1 MSSQRR
7 PKSIGDQELALL
19 QFIGEQAPITVAGAV
34 DGFGQPRGLAR
45 STVLTMI
52 DRLRRKGHL
61 SRRLI
66 GGVYHYQPRTHH
78 TAAVRSAIASFVD
91 RTLGGSISP
100 FVTYLAEREDMSD
113 AELEQLENL
122 LKTLHRERK
131 KR

>member
-1 MSSQRR
+1 MSSR
-7 PKSIGDQELALL
+7 PRVKSIGDQELALL
-19 QFIGEQAPITVAGAV
+19 QFIGEQAPVTVAGAV

-61 SRRLI
+61 SRRLM
-66 GGVYHYQPRTHH
+66 GGVYHYEPKTHH
-78 TAAVRSAIASFVD
+78 TAAVRNAIASFVD

-100 FVTYLAEREDMSD
+100 FVTYLAERDNVSD
-113 AELEQLENL
+113 TEVAELENL
-122 LKTLHRERK
+122 LETLQRERK

>member
-7 PKSIGDQELALL
+7 VKSIGDQELALL
-19 QFIGEQAPITVAGAV
+19 QFIGDHAPVTVAGAV

-52 DRLRRKGHL
+52 DRLRRKGHV

-66 GGVYHYQPRTHH
+66 SGIYHYAPKTQH
-78 TAAVRSAIASFVD
+78 TAAVRNAIASFVD

-100 FVTYLAEREDMSD
+100 FVTYLAERDHVSD
-113 AELEQLENL
+113 AELAELENVL
-122 LKTLHRERK
+122 ATLQRERK

>member
-7 PKSIGDQELALL
+7 LKSIGDKELALL
-19 QFIGEQAPITVAGAV
+19 QFIGEQAPVTVAGAV
-34 DGFGQPRGLAR
+34 EGFGQPRGLAR

-66 GGVYHYQPRTHH
+66 NGIYHYEPKTHH

-100 FVTYLAEREDMSD
+100 FVTYLAEREDVSD
-113 AELEQLENL
+113 TELADLENML
-122 LKTLHRERK
+122 ETLQRERK

>member
-1 MSSQRR
+1 MSSQSR

-19 QFIGEQAPITVAGAV
+19 QFIGERAPVTVAGAV

-52 DRLRRKGHL
+52 DRLRQKGHL
-61 SRRLI
+61 SRRRI
-66 GGVYHYQPRTHH
+66 DGVYHYQPKTAH
-78 TAAVRSAIASFVD
+78 TAAVRNAIASFVD

-100 FVTYLAEREDMSD
+100 FVTYLADRNDVSD
-113 AELEQLENL
+113 AELAELEHVL
-122 LKTLHRERK
+122 ETLQRERK

>member
-7 PKSIGDQELALL
+7 AKSIGDQELALL
-19 QFIGEQAPITVAGAV
+19 QFIGEQAPVTVAGAV

-66 GGVYHYQPRTHH
+66 GGVFHYQPKTHH
-78 TAAVRSAIASFVD
+78 TTAVRNAIVSFVD

-100 FVTYLAEREDMSD
+100 FVTYLAEREHVSD
-113 AELEQLENL
+113 TELAELENL
-122 LKTLHRERK
+122 LETLQRERK